1 MQMRQNRNRGAIFP
15 EPAAQLDNDAHAHI
29 NVLQMLIVAC
39 IPLFIFSCVGFKFTL
54 NWTNLVIM
62 L

>member
-39 IPLFIFSCVGFKFTL
+39 ITFVHFLMCWF
-54 NWTNLVIM
+54 
-62 L
+62 